1 MKPRSSAVRSS
12 GENKSMVTQT
22 ICKRTKHLTMAE
34 MPLKARVILRAM
46 TDNPHFPEAA
56 TLLAVLDERRAAM
69 EAANVACLNGGA
81 LNTAIRKRCRA
92 ELEQVL
98 DQLLGY
104 VKMKSGCNV
113 AMALSSGFQL
123 RKPPVPLPPL
133 VKPQNLRWVRS
144 MSSGRVELRWDPMR
158 GARNYM
164 VYMNPDGEQ
173 NPDAWRKVGMS
184 GRAKLV
190 LFHLEPGKPYWFK
203 LVGVSAAGMSS
214 FSQVVCA
221 MPC

>member
-1 MKPRSSAVRSS
+1 
-12 GENKSMVTQT
+12 MVTHT

-46 TDNPHFPEAA
+46 THNPHFPDAGP
-56 TLLAVLDERRAAM
+56 LLALLDERRAAM
-69 EAANVACLNGGA
+69 EAANVACQNGGA
-81 LNTAIRKRCRA
+81 LNTAIRKRCRQ

-104 VKMKSGCNV
+104 VKMKSGGDV

-123 RKPPVPLPPL
+123 RKPPVKLPPL
-133 VKPQNLRWVRS
+133 EKPQNLRWVRS

-173 NPDAWRKVGMS
+173 NPDAWRMVGIS

-190 LFHLEPGKPYWFK
+190 LHDMEPGQRYWFK
-203 LVGVSAAGMSS
+203 LVGMSASGMSS

-221 MPC
+221 MPY